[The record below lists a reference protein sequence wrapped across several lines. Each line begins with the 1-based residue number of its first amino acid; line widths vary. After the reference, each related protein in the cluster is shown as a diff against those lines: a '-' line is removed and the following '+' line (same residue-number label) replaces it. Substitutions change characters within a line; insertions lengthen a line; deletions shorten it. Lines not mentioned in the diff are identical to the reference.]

1 MSNRPTKAQRDE
13 VFKRAGGLCEYC
25 QSQEKYSNSTFEV
38 EHIVPISKS
47 GENILENLAFACSGC
62 NKFKSDRTSAFD
74 FQSQTEAL
82 FYNPR
87 KDVWL
92 KHFAWNENFTEIVGL
107 TAKGRV
113 TIKTLKLNRQTVIN
127 LRRILAMVGEHP
139 RKIEDQNL
147 KKN

>member
-13 VFKRAGGLCEYC
+13 VFKRAEGLCEYC

-38 EHIVPISKS
+38 EHIIPISKG
-47 GENILENLAFACSGC
+47 GEKILENLAFACSGC
-62 NKFKSDRTSAFD
+62 NKSKSDKVSAFD
-74 FQSQTEAL
+74 LQSQTETL

-92 KHFAWNENFTEIVGL
+92 EHFAWNEDFTEIAGL

-113 TIKTLKLNRQTVIN
+113 TIKGLKLNRKNVVN
-127 LRRILAMVGEHP
+127 LRKVLLIVGEHP
-139 RKIEDQNL
+139 PQ
-147 KKN
+147 